1 MGLTGVHIRSIW
13 LSMPGQDEVFLE
25 LFEFVS
31 PDDHSIGY
39 ANTPGYAH
47 MAIDVMDL
55 VAACAAILRAG
66 GSPLG
71 EITDLGTDEIPYRA
85 VYMRDPEGN
94 IIELAEA

>member
-1 MGLTGVHIRSIW
+1 
-13 LSMPGQDEVFLE
+13 
-25 LFEFVS
+25 
-31 PDDHSIGY
+31 
-39 ANTPGYAH
+39 
-47 MAIDVMDL
+47 MDL